1 MVAILDTNHFR
12 EFVEASASGRR
23 LLRRIEKEGADVF
36 VCIVGVEE
44 SVQGWLALL
53 NKRQAG
59 RDQLLVYSRFQRD
72 TEALLK
78 FAILPFDEE
87 AVNHFERLR
96 VEHPRLGS
104 MDLKIAS
111 ICLAHDATLLS
122 RNLRDFEKVPGLRT
136 ENWLD

>member
-1 MVAILDTNHFR
+1 MIAVLDTNHFR

-23 LLRRIEKEGADVF
+23 LLRRIEKEKVDVF

-44 SVQGWLALL
+44 SVQGWLSLL
-53 NKRQAG
+53 NKRKAG
-59 RDQLLVYSRFQRD
+59 RDQLLVYARFQRD

-78 FAILPFDEE
+78 FAILPFDDE
-87 AVNHFERLR
+87 AATYFERLR
-96 VEHPRLGS
+96 VELPRAGS

-111 ICLAHDATLLS
+111 ICLAHDAILLS
-122 RNLRDFEKVPGLRT
+122 RNQRDFEKVPGLKT

>member
-23 LLRRIEKEGADVF
+23 LLRRIEKEEADVF
-36 VCIVGVEE
+36 VCIIGVEE
-44 SVQGWLALL
+44 SVQGWLSLL
-53 NKRQAG
+53 NKRKAG

-78 FAILPFDEE
+78 FTILPFDEE
-87 AVNHFERLR
+87 AASHFERLR
-96 VEHPRLGS
+96 TEHPRLGS
-104 MDLKIAS
+104 MDLKIAA

-122 RNLRDFEKVPGLRT
+122 RNLRDFEKVPDLRT